1 MRPHSSLLC
10 DRPCR
15 SNFGTPADDRT
26 CSDFS
31 KVLHVRV
38 LQHVLG
44 TLRSAASCLPRL
56 RNQVVAAS
64 ALEFSRLDDDR
75 WQRLSS
81 GLVAQ
86 LAATFGVKRNH
97 TDAFATE
104 TGSRKGGSRRVH
116 AKQYTQ
122 RGVTLQNP
130 LYNSGRK
137 IRQVEYRSLLYT

>member
-1 MRPHSSLLC
+1 MRQLKTDLLELS
-10 DRPCR
+10 RR
-15 SNFGTPADDRT
+15 FFT
-26 CSDFS
+26 CAFP
-31 KVLHVRV
+31 
-38 LQHVLG
+38 QHVLG
-44 TLRSAASCLPRL
+44 TLQTAASFLPWL

-86 LAATFGVKRNH
+86 LAATFGVSAN
-97 TDAFATE
+97 TQTP
-104 TGSRKGGSRRVH
+104 SRQKQDRGREAVRRVH

-130 LYNSGRK
+130 LYNAGRS